1 MDVRLLRRA
10 AALAVVAFL
19 VSATAVFADTVPA
32 DGDSILPGNQALIDL
47 GAMGPGQT
55 VTRSVSFSLV
65 CAGTSHPAQ
74 NATITIQP
82 QSFSKPL
89 DGTISSGSTTIG
101 PIPAEWT
108 DSPNPCPSPQPVL
121 AANGPVTVTL
131 KTPTTAG
138 IDYQYTVIYARLGA
152 SGITGTTAINFMVDV
167 VVNSPPSLSL
177 PGPMTAEATSAAGA
191 TVLYSVGA
199 SDVEDDP
206 DPTPTCT
213 PASGATFSLGPTTVA
228 CSVTDSAGLTT
239 TGSFV
244 ITVRDSV
251 GPSLTLPADIT
262 AEATSA
268 SGAAVSWSASAS
280 DLVDPAPS
288 FGCAPASGTTF
299 PLGTTTVSCSGTD
312 YSGNTTTDTFD
323 VTVVDT
329 TAPAL
334 TVPADIAVE
343 ATSASGA
350 SASYAASATD
360 VVDPAPVVACAPA
373 SGSTFPLGT
382 TTVTCT
388 ATDATGNQSTG
399 SFDVVVSDTSGPG
412 LVLPG
417 TINTEATGPS
427 GAAVSYAVSTSDA
440 VDPAPAVACAPVSGS
455 TFPLG
460 TTTVTCTATDAT
472 GNQSTGSFDV
482 VVGDTSG
489 PGLVLPGTITVEAT
503 GPSGATVSY
512 SVSTSDAVDPAP
524 VIACAPASGST
535 FPVGT
540 TTVHCT
546 ATDAAGNQSTG
557 SFSVVVR
564 DTTDP
569 VLSNMPGDKSV
580 TTTNPG
586 GVAVS
591 WPSPSATDT
600 VSGHVGVSCSPD
612 SGSTFPVGTTTVR
625 CSATDDAGNTASA
638 TFQVTETLDQQTA
651 VYTVQWSEP
660 ITDGQLEAN
669 QGRSVPLKLKLFV
682 NGVERTSGNAA
693 LAVTPCGG
701 GTPFVVPLVYNGG
714 RWTVKFDTAPL
725 DPGCYVATAMLDGH
739 AAGSF
744 ALDLRG
750 AAPAPTG
757 TPKDKPKK

>member
-1 MDVRLLRRA
+1 
-10 AALAVVAFL
+10 
-19 VSATAVFADTVPA
+19 
-32 DGDSILPGNQALIDL
+32 
-47 GAMGPGQT
+47 
-55 VTRSVSFSLV
+55 
-65 CAGTSHPAQ
+65 
-74 NATITIQP
+74 
-82 QSFSKPL
+82 
-89 DGTISSGSTTIG
+89 
-101 PIPAEWT
+101 
-108 DSPNPCPSPQPVL
+108 
-121 AANGPVTVTL
+121 
-131 KTPTTAG
+131 
-138 IDYQYTVIYARLGA
+138 
-152 SGITGTTAINFMVDV
+152 
-167 VVNSPPSLSL
+167 
-177 PGPMTAEATSAAGA
+177 
-191 TVLYSVGA
+191 
-199 SDVEDDP
+199 
-206 DPTPTCT
+206 
-213 PASGATFSLGPTTVA
+213 
-228 CSVTDSAGLTT
+228 VTDSAGLTA

-244 ITVRDSV
+244 VTVRDSV

-262 AEATSA
+262 SEATSA

-334 TVPADIAVE
+334 TVPADIAAE

-350 SASYAASATD
+350 SVSYTASATD
-360 VVDPAPVVACAPA
+360 VVDAAPVVSCAPA

-382 TTVTCT
+382 TAVTCT
-388 ATDATGNQSTG
+388 ATDATGN
-399 SFDVVVSDTSGPG
+399 
-412 LVLPG
+412 
-417 TINTEATGPS
+417 E
-427 GAAVSYAVSTSDA
+427 
-440 VDPAPAVACAPVSGS
+440 
-455 TFPLG
+455 
-460 TTTVTCTATDAT
+460 
-472 GNQSTGSFDV
+472 STGSFDV
-482 VVGDTSG
+482 VVGDTIG
-489 PGLVLPGTITVEAT
+489 PSLVLPGTITVEAT
-503 GPSGATVSY
+503 GPSGAAVSY
-512 SVSTSDAVDPAP
+512 NMSTSDAVDPAP
-524 VIACAPASGST
+524 IATCAPASGST

-569 VLSNMPGDKSV
+569 VLSDMPGDMSV

-591 WPSPSATDT
+591 WPSPSATDA

-612 SGSTFPVGTTTVR
+612 SGSTFPIGATTVR

-638 TFQVTETLDQQTA
+638 TFRVSETLDQQTA

-660 ITDGQLEAN
+660 ITDGQLDAN

-701 GTPFVVPLVYNGG
+701 GTPFVVPFVYNGG
-714 RWTVKFDTAPL
+714 RWTAKFDTAPL

-744 ALDLRG
+744 ALDLR
-750 AAPAPTG
+750 ASAPAPTG